1 MSEKNHVV
9 EFIEDP
15 VKCQM
20 NFADRGSEELRR
32 ASQRLQRRQK
42 SRWKGWINNDKY
54 PNMVKCITY
63 PTTETARSE
72 EVFRI
77 AVVGDSKRASPDHKN
92 LRALNK
98 LDVAEPHRTDRCVA
112 ETRTQSKV
120 VASVHMSR
128 TTLVASSLQ
137 LS

>member
-9 EFIEDP
+9 EFIQDP

-63 PTTETARSE
+63 PTTETFE
-72 EVFRI
+72 FYEY
-77 AVVGDSKRASPDHKN
+77 
-92 LRALNK
+92 
-98 LDVAEPHRTDRCVA
+98 
-112 ETRTQSKV
+112 
-120 VASVHMSR
+120 MSR
-128 TTLVASSLQ
+128 RPDPRKSFESQ
-137 LS
+137 